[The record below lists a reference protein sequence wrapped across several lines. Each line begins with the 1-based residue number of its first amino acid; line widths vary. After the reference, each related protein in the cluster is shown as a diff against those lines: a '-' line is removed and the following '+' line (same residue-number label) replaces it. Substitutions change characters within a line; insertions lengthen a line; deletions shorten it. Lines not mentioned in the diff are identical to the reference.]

1 MTGTRAPK
9 ERPATPPADTQRPAS
24 PPAAPASDPCHTGR
38 PAPPPAV
45 PRHTPA
51 AFTGARPLRPG
62 GAIDAHRHDDHQIA
76 YPRTGV
82 ISVTTDAGTW
92 VAAGDRALWIPA
104 GTVHEHRAY
113 GRTDL
118 HLIGLTD
125 NPLGLL
131 RPTLLAVTPLV
142 RELIVTCSQ
151 EPGDPLARA
160 LLLSRLRP
168 SPGRPVHLPAPR
180 DPRLAAVLALL
191 DADPSDP
198 RPLAG
203 FALAAGTSERT
214 LTRLCRDELG
224 MTFPQWRTR
233 LRLHHA
239 LVLLADGAPV
249 TTVAHR
255 CGWSSASAFID
266 VYRRAFGHTP
276 GRAFTK

>member
-1 MTGTRAPK
+1 MDGGWRRGRPAVTGESTRAPQ
-9 ERPATPPADTQRPAS
+9 ER
-24 PPAAPASDPCHTGR
+24 
-38 PAPPPAV
+38 
-45 PRHTPA
+45 PRHTPT

-62 GAIDAHRHDDHQIA
+62 GGIDAHRHDDHQIA

-92 VAAGDRALWIPA
+92 VAPGNRALWIPA

-125 NPLGLL
+125 NPLGLR
-131 RPTLLAVTPLV
+131 RPTLLTVTPLV

-151 EPGDPLARA
+151 EPADPLVRA

-168 SPGRPVHLPAPR
+168 SPGRPVHLPTPQ
-180 DPRLAAVLALL
+180 DPRLTAVLALL
-191 DADPSDP
+191 TADLADP
-198 RPLAG
+198 RPLAA
-203 FALAAGTSERT
+203 FAATAGAGERT

-224 MTFPQWRTR
+224 MTFPQWRTQ

-239 LVLLADGAPV
+239 LVLLADGTQV
-249 TTVAHR
+249 TSVAHR